1 MKRSERGQTIAEYA
15 VVVPLLALLFYGVYL
30 AAMYAYRA
38 GQADYGVF
46 VSGVASGAYRQPA
59 GEIAKK
65 AVTSPDLRSAIKTGV
80 DGGDPRTTFTAR
92 SRITVET
99 SRLTFMGVNFIEAQK
114 GQSIFRLWR
123 FRPGKPLTQWE

>member
-1 MKRSERGQTIAEYA
+1 MIIP
-15 VVVPLLALLFYGVYL
+15 VLALLFFGIYM

-38 GQADYGVF
+38 AQADYGVF
-46 VSGVASGAYRQPA
+46 VSGAASGAYRQPA

-65 AVTSPDLRSAIKTGV
+65 AVSSPDLRAAIKTGA

-92 SRITVET
+92 SRITVEA
-99 SRLTFMGVNFIEAQK
+99 SRLTLFGVNFIESQK
-114 GQSIFRLWR
+114 GQSVFRLWR